1 MRPAVQHSN
10 RSDSKQRWILT
21 QGLRDTVELF
31 ARSWARLP
39 RAAWQAWLRALIVGW
54 LLGAALMLAL
64 VWLGRALLADETR
77 LFQQV
82 VALIPF
88 SFHAAI
94 WVEAPGN
101 SVFMI
106 PVMLA
111 ATIIA
116 ARRGLPLHALSIL
129 AAFCLIDT
137 LILLG
142 WLIWDRSRPTLVY
155 GGIAAPGF
163 HSFPSG
169 HIAQTISLYGLFVYF
184 WARASRRWS
193 ERLFALALL
202 IIVVVAIGLARLRLG
217 AHWPS
222 DIGAGALIGTA
233 WLLTIITALRRAEA
247 AQPQAAAALVAP
259 AVASAK
265 RPLR

>member
-1 MRPAVQHSN
+1 MQHSN
-10 RSDSKQRWILT
+10 QTNSKQRWLLT
-21 QGLRDTVELF
+21 QGLRDTIELF

-39 RAAWQAWLRALIVGW
+39 RAAWRAWLRALIVGW
-54 LLGAALMLAL
+54 LIGAALMLAL
-64 VWLGRALLADETR
+64 VWLGRALFADETQ

-82 VALIPF
+82 VELIPF

-106 PVMLA
+106 PIMLA
-111 ATIIA
+111 ATIVA

-142 WLIWDRSRPTLVY
+142 WLVWERPRPTLVY

-169 HIAQTISLYGLFVYF
+169 HVAQTISLYGLFVYF

-202 IIVVVAIGLARLRLG
+202 IVVVVAVGLARLRLG

-222 DIGAGALIGTA
+222 DIGAGALIGVA

-247 AQPQAAAALVAP
+247 AQPRTTAAASAP
-259 AVASAK
+259 QRAAGSS
-265 RPLR
+265 RSLR